1 MKLGVAIGYSGA
13 QFSINTQQ
21 IQEIE
26 SLGYDSIWTSEAYGS
41 DAVSPAAWI
50 LALTSKI
57 TVGTAIM
64 QMPARTPTM
73 AAMTAM
79 TLQALSGGRFALGI
93 GPSGPQVVEG
103 WYGVAS
109 EKPLGRTRE
118 YIDII
123 RQIVAREAPMTH
135 DGHYYQIPYT
145 GPGSAGLGKP
155 LKSILHGPHGLKI
168 YTGAFTPAGVRT
180 AAEVADGFFP
190 LFMNPEKA
198 ELLLEPLEEGFA
210 KAGNG
215 KGLDNFETMPFVP
228 VSMGDD
234 LDECRLPI
242 KQHLALYVG
251 GMGARGKNF
260 YNTYA
265 CNLGYEAEAKTVQDL
280 FLDGKH
286 KEAVAAVPDT
296 LVDDLSLIG
305 PRERILDRLEAW
317 KEAGSKRHVTTLVA
331 NEASLE
337 ALRLL
342 AEELL

>member
-1 MKLGVAIGYSGA
+1 MKLGVALGYSGA
-13 QFSINTQQ
+13 EFSIDAVR
-21 IQEIE
+21 IREIE
-26 SLGYDSIWTSEAYGS
+26 SLGYHSIWTSEAYGS

-50 LALTSKI
+50 LALTSRI

-79 TLQALSGGRFALGI
+79 TLQALSGGRFELGI

-123 RQIVAREAPMTH
+123 RQVVAREAPLKH
-135 DGHYYQIPYT
+135 DGHHYQIPYE
-145 GPGSAGLGKP
+145 GAGSAGLGKP

-168 YTGAFTPAGVRT
+168 HTGAFTPAGVRT

-190 LFMNPEKA
+190 LFMNPERFD
-198 ELLLEPLEEGFA
+198 LLKTPLQEGFA
-210 KAGNG
+210 KAGGG
-215 KGLDNFETMPFVP
+215 KSLENFETQPFVP
-228 VSMGDD
+228 VSLGDD
-234 LDECRLPI
+234 LDSCRLPI

-260 YNTYA
+260 YNDYVA
-265 CNLGYEAEAKTVQDL
+265 RLGYEDEARTIQDL
-280 FLDGKH
+280 FLDGKQR
-286 KEAVAAVPDT
+286 EAVAAVPDA
-296 LVDDLSLIG
+296 LVDDISLIG
-305 PRERILDRLEAW
+305 PRDRILDRLDAW
-317 KEAGSKRHVTTLVA
+317 KDAGSKRHVTTLVA
-331 NEASLE
+331 NEAGPE

-342 AEELL
+342 AEALL

>member
-13 QFSINTQQ
+13 KFAIDTQW

-79 TLQALSGGRFALGI
+79 TLLALSGGRFALGI

-109 EKPLGRTRE
+109 EKPLERTRE
-118 YIDII
+118 YIAII

-135 DGHYYQIPYT
+135 DGHHYQIPYT

-190 LFMNPEKA
+190 LFMNPERA
-198 ELLLEPLEEGFA
+198 DLLLGPLEEGFA

-215 KGLDNFETMPFVP
+215 KSLDTFETQPFVP

-242 KQHLALYVG
+242 KQHLALYIG

-260 YNTYA
+260 YNAYA
-265 CNLGYEAEAKTVQDL
+265 CRLGYEDEARTVQDL

-286 KEAVAAVPDT
+286 KDAVVAVPDQ
-296 LVDDLSLIG
+296 LVDDISLIG

-317 KEAGSKRHVTTLVA
+317 KDAGQKRHVTTLIA
-331 NEASLE
+331 NEAGPE

-342 AEELL
+342 AEEIL

>member
-13 QFSINTQQ
+13 KFVIDTQR

-109 EKPLGRTRE
+109 EKPLERTRE
-118 YIDII
+118 YIAII

-135 DGHYYQIPYT
+135 DGHHYQIPYT
-145 GPGSAGLGKP
+145 GHGSAGLGKP

-190 LFMNPEKA
+190 LFMNPERA
-198 ELLLEPLEEGFA
+198 DLLLGPLEEGFA

-215 KGLDNFETMPFVP
+215 KGLDTFETQPFVP

-242 KQHLALYVG
+242 KQHLALYIG

-260 YNTYA
+260 YNAYA
-265 CNLGYEAEAKTVQDL
+265 CRLGYEDEARTVQDL

-286 KEAVAAVPDT
+286 KDAVAAVPDQ
-296 LVDDLSLIG
+296 LVDDISLIG

-317 KEAGSKRHVTTLVA
+317 KDAGQKRHVTTLVA
-331 NEASLE
+331 NEAGPE

-342 AEELL
+342 AEEIL